1 MEIEQQIT
9 RLKELASAVENEYI
23 GTALLL
29 AAETIQQQGTTIVTQ
44 RAIIENAIVAN
55 RKLETDTM
63 KAARAARSARAQHGL
78 LLRELSDFG
87 DHLADL
93 TGQTYGEAY
102 KKKVVAI
109 GLRNKG

>member
-1 MEIEQQIT
+1 MEIEQQII
-9 RLKELASAVENEYI
+9 RLKELASAVENEYV

-44 RAIIENAIVAN
+44 RTIIENAIVAN

-87 DHLADL
+87 DHLAEL
-93 TGQTYGEAY
+93 TGQSYGEIY
-102 KKKVVAI
+102 QKKIVAI
-109 GLRNKG
+109 GLRSKR

>member
-29 AAETIQQQGTTIVTQ
+29 AAETIQQQGATIVTQ
-44 RAIIENAIVAN
+44 REIIQNAIVAN
-55 RKLETDTM
+55 CRLEADTI
-63 KAARAARSARAQHGL
+63 KAAKAARSARAQHGL

-87 DHLADL
+87 DHLAEL
-93 TGQTYGEAY
+93 TGQSYGGEEY
-102 KKKVVAI
+102 KKIVAI
-109 GLRNKG
+109 GLRKGG